1 MKCLLHCF
9 NSILDL
15 PSIIS
20 GDTLAFFEPQETIW
34 EGESGQWFSLSDLD
48 GSDNLKCSSGIANF
62 NPPTR
67 HYAKTL
73 FRFPL
78 RTRASGLSENIY
90 TVEKLNELIDALR
103 SEAKLLLLFL
113 RSIQTIEVYNIDSRG
128 RQSRT
133 FQATIAES
141 CLTSVSEKRRD
152 LLTQLKSCHA
162 DVQYN
167 FSSVIEFTAKFDI
180 SVYDRA
186 VGNKPI
192 TSHWVVANQVG
203 SANAAVREA
212 SVKQKVFPWVGT
224 AVELDSPGDGRIF
237 CFLPMPIETA
247 SNLPVHVNGT
257 FGLNDDRRS
266 LKWPGPERRNDT
278 MANWNAMLIKDVLPS
293 CYVKLLLEARDQ
305 LTPAKF
311 YKAWPQ
317 VELLESNHWECVLT
331 PIFASMFSSSV
342 IWSHNYNQWVN
353 PTKATYKPRTGEL
366 LSIVDTVLTA
376 CGVVLA
382 EVPAHVWEAF
392 DYSEPQIPVTEVT
405 PAIVRENLRD
415 CPNSYAS
422 INISNSDTKELLSY
436 CLSDDPL
443 CYNDLHNL
451 NLLPLANGTFTA
463 FHVTSIH
470 VSTPECPTSLLPG
483 LEHKLVDVTDD
494 SDLHAKLVGVAQ
506 SGATQLKMLDASA
519 VACLLDEVV
528 PAKWR
533 QTGYGVMPDSQIP
546 SNWLEKFWEWAKKQQ
561 LSTFQN
567 KFIFP
572 VLCANNLPV
581 SKQYNLVKLSSSQ
594 PILYFPSYCKCTKTL
609 QSVMDQYN
617 VRYCKEKSFPYLK
630 DQDFQCFA
638 KTYSSGSSALLEVIA
653 HTDDYKSVS
662 LTSQQAECLRNAIL
676 QIGQLSAKDK
686 IVVKRLRIFSS
697 CANTKSSGNLY
708 SRLVERVHIFSSGTN
723 NSSILCSIEEV
734 AQKSLLKQ
742 VVLQPTS
749 CIDVAL
755 LPSDMIILSSTDHCQ
770 TQLLMELGLSIP
782 SGVQFLTEHVFPY
795 VDKFNNDQRCK
806 IMTSVLDKYYTLH
819 DESSS
824 ISDSIRNLQFVSV
837 ASGVRKCPHELYDPS
852 DSDLCRIFAGQD
864 VFPTSPY
871 DKSKYIE
878 VLRSCGLRTSVQ
890 PQEILDV
897 ITSIS
902 KEPSALP
909 QKVSEVQLR
918 RARAVISYI
927 KTQISSSVNCSLTSH
942 GRVSFERGL
951 EILCRERSWL
961 PVLAKRP
968 RNYPACLPWKGT
980 GYTSHF
986 ISVGNYNSVCV
997 SRTDFEPLAL
1007 KYGSQAIFT
1016 ETFDTVSFNE
1026 PLSCLVPHFK
1036 QVVACRKQLSPDDM
1050 LRIVQVIYSAMLQ
1063 IVQGGTNTHYLNE
1076 IKSMKDWVYIKTN
1089 HKFLSI
1095 DCVAMTPNPGFRHT
1109 VEPYLHILPDS
1120 ISKYSALFRHFGMSK
1135 EITRSQI
1142 VSVLT
1147 HITES
1152 SGFKDAESAWS
1163 MVMAILNWVTE
1174 NGTKTVDDEHIYVP
1188 AEVKGTSSQWPLLKN
1203 PEDLVYPDN
1212 EFLKEFASTGESE
1225 SDPQLMFVHS
1235 RVNQSLAKCLK
1246 ITPLSEE
1253 LDISEDTFEDAGQH
1267 EPLVVR
1273 LKNILRDYKDGLTII
1288 KELLQNADDAEATE
1302 VNICFDAR
1310 NHTTERKRLFFPD
1323 MCEAH
1328 GPALIV
1334 HNNCTF
1340 SDEDFENIQKLAGA
1354 TKQGKH
1360 LKIGKFGVGF
1370 CSVYHI
1376 TDVPSFVS
1384 RERLYI
1390 FDPTLQHLKKAVKN
1404 PAQPGKRVNYL
1415 TKVIQRSK
1423 QLEPYQG
1430 LFGFDSSSEYKGT
1443 MFRLP
1448 FRTTHSELSSTCYSS
1463 STIKDLV
1470 KSIQECGDKLL
1481 LFLRHVR
1488 SITVQQISNGQS
1500 EPQVLFKLQRL
1511 PQEANPDRASLVLMN
1526 LHNYQDNTHT
1536 TNSWSVKSH
1545 STTHQNKPA
1554 IASVACLLEPSKN
1567 SYTVNAKLEG
1577 ESFCFLPLSQS
1588 TGLPVHISCNFAVI
1602 NNRRGIWTSSTEHK
1616 PTLSSDTES
1625 SSPDTSLPP
1634 SDSEQEVEWNIYLM
1648 KSVIP
1653 QAYIELLVEL
1663 KENGLIQDYSNTFYS
1678 LWPLGSNLE
1687 HKNPWEYFVAAFYSL
1702 LPHQSLFY
1710 SESTSK
1716 WLTMRE
1722 SKFLDPY
1729 VLSQSGTPSCV
1740 VRVIHH
1746 LCLPLVHL
1754 PARYVSHLE
1763 LSHVTIT
1770 ELKLVELFF
1779 NNLASLD
1786 SITSDRNAVVCLLLE
1801 AYGAQYDENTTLCQ
1815 QLSQKFK
1822 SVACIPCGVDGEV
1835 LRECSEVV
1843 DRNATFANLFEDTS
1857 DRFPIKMLSECH
1869 LATSALRYAG
1879 MMHDTLSWEL
1889 IADRAQSVA
1898 SLMETDCLKAL
1909 ERIKLILSTMASTA
1923 SDLPSNVCIDSIAF
1937 LPVMK
1942 KPEGYPLEWY
1952 GDKHK
1957 LLSGRQVIFSGSYGY
1972 DRSDTSFRIAGSQV
1986 AFVCEDLPEHGGCGY
2001 IGIERVK
2008 KMLHLR
2014 AVPNI
2019 AEVIAHF
2026 KLIIRRAQSGRLD
2039 SRWVSI
2045 SCSKIYDYIEKTLS
2059 RESEM
2064 HDAESIITEELQDEA
2079 CIWNGNVNI
2088 FLTVDQVALNWKLK
2102 KGPYLFTAPPD
2113 VASKERLSKLLEI
2126 KEDFTCTD
2134 AQKALE
2140 MMKTKFQDNPLDDEH
2155 SKLITEILS
2164 IFQQDFEDNEL
2175 SMSGTLYLPDTK
2187 KILRK
2192 NAELVYNDAHWA
2204 PVEANWICVSR
2215 ELSRDL
2221 AIGLGV
2227 KLVRSKLLDKFVSKK
2242 QAHFKGFGQHEDL
2255 TRRIQN
2261 IIRDYPFDI
2270 TLLKELLQNADDAKA
2285 KKLYFILDKRTHRKE
2300 SVLSEK
2306 WQQLQGP
2313 ALLVW
2318 NDSIFTE
2325 ADLKGIQELG
2335 LGSKRDRSETIGQY
2349 GIGFNVVYHLTD
2361 CPSFVT
2367 NGETLCVFDP
2377 HCQYVPEATPELPG
2391 GMYEDL
2397 EGFWQQFKDMS
2408 SAYLQTGLKNLPEE
2422 LRGGSLFRL
2431 PIRHSQDMVEASKI
2445 VDPNNPGPHTPNG
2458 LDEFMRASMPDMKRA
2473 MFFLNNVVELK
2484 FLVIEQ
2490 DDNSLQTRFHYRA
2503 EITQST
2509 ESKKSLQDTVKKFIK
2524 TSGCKS
2530 QVIMYPMT
2538 VTEVSAE
2545 AKEKNKQEKWLIQQG
2560 VGDINDEQQMWQFV
2574 KTAKPK
2580 HGIAASLDTL
2590 NSRETREKGQLFCF
2604 LPLPVKSDVP
2614 VHVNGSFVLDTS
2626 RRDLWKTS
2634 KPGEEDDRTR
2644 WNNRLFK
2651 AIASSYAD
2659 FLVKARSHYLKS
2671 TYKNWTNALAD
2682 LHTYY
2687 SLFPKFPVIDVKK
2700 KWDSLACYV
2709 YRFLLKHKSKVMCV
2723 MVHVADKKDTKV
2735 AVKWHPLMAESCES
2749 QVYFWSDS
2757 AKYRHIIHPILE
2769 SIGMQV
2775 TSCPTGVMECFN
2787 RVIGQLNSKR
2797 SEEQSI
2803 PSNDLAMPTVTAPTE
2818 EWKKFLC
2825 ISPSSVF
2832 AYYTK
2837 YSSFSSA
2844 RNTHPRSISETVFIS
2859 VDNFETFV
2867 KFLIGVSISP
2877 DKAPSSGIIQS
2888 VTTQRAK
2895 VSSNYLS
2902 HVSSGEATLPSTPC
2916 KFPSSPFSH
2925 YLLLTADGYLR
2936 QFDEVNKVFNCR
2948 QEHLQLFPK
2957 HLDKFLGPTL
2967 RKLRLESSYFIQP
2980 AAVKPGD
2987 EHDDEDTA
2995 RIVKLINDIF
3005 ADSFPQAMHNAH
3017 VVLNASATFPQEE
3030 LKKYWSMFSED
3041 QVFAHFLPDFLK
3053 HWALLLTTDDRLYS
3067 YSSNII
3073 PVYKHFHEEER
3084 GTLSNELARAVM
3096 ESLKMPFLDFS
3107 VVVAS
3112 VNCPCLSN
3120 RDQVLS
3126 NMFHLNAQ
3134 TPLLDAITTERINF
3148 LIDYFSVN
3156 TKPSDSKWVMH
3167 IKSLPFFEDIAGNYK
3182 SLSEYTKAFVW
3193 PYSASN
3199 VGYDSWITRDAVFLK
3214 EDAKWNKLGSASQL
3228 SIETISTERVYI
3240 NYIFPNFGEMSE
3252 DERYQQLE
3260 HIRTQFTSIKYY
3272 STLEK
3277 RDGMDESNRKRKND
3291 SNAFIRDLKALEC
3304 IGPDNSILQPV
3315 RYFCDPT
3322 VVLFHVFPS
3331 KFHILPDNFRTKGW
3345 LDFFKELGLKAKLTT
3360 LEYLD
3365 LCNETAESD
3374 KVDEECMKKS
3384 DTLLKYMFKTEV
3396 KKEWCDKVRFL
3407 RKVSDI
3413 PFVYTVSNSSV
3424 EWIAPAACEAKKLV
3438 KLNKSAVTSVRNLLW
3453 TVRPII
3459 RFPSSCFISF
3469 PPYGD
3474 PNGLSILKT
3483 LNVSYRDNLEASDV
3497 VENVQNI
3504 SRSQYATD
3512 RLFSNFP
3519 AELKPASD
3527 IRTSLLEI
3535 MLSNFESLKRCDAS
3549 AIKPLSDCRC
3559 IPVYCDLLDKEEK
3572 KMVLV
3577 KPSHVLFSKQEVEGF
3592 HPYLHE
3598 APTEFRYYMTVL
3610 ETIGVKQTLGGQH
3623 IQIVLEALH
3632 DKYRGAPLDP
3642 NAKHCVKVVLTK
3654 LQTLLQLSSASS
3666 SNLDFQ
3672 LSPLYL
3678 PDVGDVLKNSSTML
3692 YGDIPAF
3699 YHKMSLNL
3707 ADTPYAYFHINKS
3720 LYSMDALH
3728 LCGLLPA
3735 AVSPLPLSSK
3745 CRFDICD
3752 ECEELEE
3759 PTGLA
3764 RSVQKSVK
3772 YEENPL
3778 VVCELVT
3785 KFISTTLSDD
3795 RQLLKSVEE
3804 LFSSLQIKTIS
3815 ALETTI
3821 VLKDCDKPIG
3831 REKSE
3836 FFFSEDVLYIDSEFE
3851 GIHYIYKSIV
3861 GHLYKTLPSSLTET
3875 IPLNMQ
3881 PELLET
3887 IIKYLEADAPSKKK
3901 KVLEKM
3907 GCEGV
3912 SKPARNFQLTLGEE
3926 IPDNYLHRLD
3936 QSAHNVFHP
3945 NEKVGYEE
3953 KEGCIKVAQVLY
3965 LDNPGAEQLDKIYCI
3980 IVSEESAAEKKVSI
3994 LKLYKFITT
4003 SELSAVDS
4011 SEVVR
4016 ASGSDSDRDSDTD
4029 LSEIKDRVL
4038 EQLRDAWR
4046 LEPSERNT
4054 AVRRLYLKW
4063 HPDKNL
4069 DNLETAKEVFQF
4081 LQDQI
4086 KLLESED
4093 DDSDEGLEGATPRS
4107 GSGVSASYPRWN
4119 QTASAHRDAS
4129 NWERE
4134 HRRSNPHTTSSFDN
4148 AREEPNPE
4156 EGRRWV
4162 RQAEVDFKVLCDI
4175 HCNASNSKGY
4185 CHVCFMAH
4193 QVAEKALKGGMYA
4206 KCGVSRVSLAN
4217 HNLTSYSYALQTV
4230 TAQASDLP
4238 RHSAPLEDHYLKPRY
4253 PNRWGS
4259 GAPYEHYT
4267 PDDADSAK
4275 EHAEALLDI
4284 IRDILSQ

>member
-1 MKCLLHCF
+1 MSK
-9 NSILDL
+9 
-15 PSIIS
+15 
-20 GDTLAFFEPQETIW
+20 
-34 EGESGQWFSLSDLD
+34 LD

-62 NPPTR
+62 NPPTC

-90 TVEKLNELIDALR
+90 TVEKLIELIDALR

-113 RSIQTIEVYNIDSRG
+113 RSIQTIEVYNIDSSG
-128 RQSRT
+128 HQNRT

-141 CLTSVSEKRRD
+141 CQASVSKKRRD
-152 LLTQLKSCHA
+152 LLTQLKFCHTDA
-162 DVQYN
+162 QYN
-167 FSSVIEFTAKFDI
+167 FSNVIEYTAKFDI
-180 SVYDRA
+180 SVYDKA
-186 VGNKPI
+186 VGRSV
-192 TSHWVVANQVG
+192 TSRWVVANQVG
-203 SANAAVREA
+203 SANAAVRAA

-278 MANWNAMLIKDVLPS
+278 MANWNAMLVKDVLPS

-305 LTPAKF
+305 FTPAKF
-311 YKAWPQ
+311 YETWPK
-317 VELLESNHWECVLT
+317 VELLKKTHWESILK
-331 PIFASMFSSSV
+331 PMFSRMFSSSV
-342 IWSHNYNQWVN
+342 VWSHNYHQWVN
-353 PTKATYKPRTGEL
+353 PTTGAYKPRTGEL
-366 LSIVDTVLTA
+366 LGIVETVLTA
-376 CGVVLA
+376 CRVVLA
-382 EVPAHVWEAF
+382 EVPAQVWEAF
-392 DYSEPQIPVTEVT
+392 DYSESQVPVPEVM
-405 PAIVRENLRD
+405 PALVRGKLRD
-415 CPNSYAS
+415 CPKSYAS
-422 INISNSDTKELLSY
+422 ISSSDKKKLLSY
-436 CLSDDPL
+436 CLSDDPPC
-443 CYNDLHNL
+443 CYNDLHKL
-451 NLLPLANGTFTA
+451 SLLPVANSTFITFQPARATA
-463 FHVTSIH
+463 LY
-470 VSTPECPTSLLPG
+470 VSTPECPTYLLPG

-494 SDLHAKLVGVAQ
+494 FDLHAKLVGVAK
-506 SGATQLKMLDASA
+506 SGATQLKMLDVSA
-519 VACLLDEVV
+519 VASLLDEVV

-546 SNWLEKFWEWAKKQQ
+546 SDWLEKFWEWAKKQQ

-567 KFIFP
+567 KLIVP
-572 VLCANNLPV
+572 VQTSSLSSQFTVL
-581 SKQYNLVKLSSSQ
+581 KLSPAQ
-594 PILYFPSYCKCTKTL
+594 PVIFIPSYSECSKTII
-609 QSVMDQYN
+609 SVM
-617 VRYCKEKSFPYLK
+617 EKYKIPYSNQAKFPYLEHCSLAS
-630 DQDFQCFA
+630 FV
-638 KTYSSGSSALLEVIA
+638 KTYSPAVLLEMIGR
-653 HTDDYKSVS
+653 TSSYRSVN
-662 LTSQQAECLRNAIL
+662 LTAQQAECLRNTISN
-676 QIGQLSAKDK
+676 ISQLFVKDQ
-686 IVVKRLRIFSS
+686 VVKGLRIFSS
-697 CANTKSSGNLY
+697 CANTSSSLY
-708 SRLVERVHIFSSGTN
+708 SVE
-723 NSSILCSIEEV
+723 EA
-734 AQKSLLKQ
+734 AQKSLFTKA
-742 VVLQPTS
+742 VLQPTN
-749 CIDVAL
+749 CIDMSL
-755 LPSDMIILSSTDHCQ
+755 LPSDMIIFSSADYYQ
-770 TQLLMELGLSIP
+770 KQLLKKLGLSIQ
-782 SGVQFLTEHVFPY
+782 SGVHFLTEHVFPY
-795 VDKFNNDQRCK
+795 LNKTNDAQ
-806 IMTSVLDKYYTLH
+806 IMTSVLDMYYTLR
-819 DESSS
+819 DDNSR
-824 ISDSIRNLQFVSV
+824 ISDSIRNLRFVNV
-837 ASGVRKCPHELYDPS
+837 ASGAKKCPHELYDPS
-852 DSDLCRIFAGQD
+852 DSDLCRIFDGEN

-871 DKSKYIE
+871 DKLKYIK

-902 KEPSALP
+902 KEPSARP
-909 QKVSEVQLR
+909 QNVGEVQLH

-927 KTQISSSVNCSLTSH
+927 MTHSLSGNCYLSSH

-968 RNYPACLPWKGT
+968 RIYPACLPWKGT

-986 ISVGNYNSVCV
+986 ISVGNSNSVCV
-997 SRTDFEPLAL
+997 SRTGFESLAL

-1016 ETFDTVSFNE
+1016 ETFDSLTFNE

-1036 QVVACRKQLSPDDM
+1036 QVVACKEQLGADDM
-1050 LRIVQVIYSAMLQ
+1050 LHIVQVIYSAMLQ
-1063 IVQGGTNTHYLNE
+1063 IVQGGTNTHHLNDLW
-1076 IKSMKDWVYIKTN
+1076 SMKDWVYIKTN

-1120 ISKYSALFRHFGMSK
+1120 ISKYAALFRHFGMSK
-1135 EITRSQI
+1135 EITRSQL

-1147 HITES
+1147 RIMQ
-1152 SGFKDAESAWS
+1152 DSAKNDPENLWS

-1174 NGTKTVDDEHIYVP
+1174 NGTKTVDDKHIYVP
-1188 AEVKGTSSQWPLLKN
+1188 AEVKGTSSQWPLLKD
-1203 PEDLVYPDN
+1203 PEDLVYSDN
-1212 EFLKEFASTGESE
+1212 EFLKEFASTSESE

-1235 RVNQSLAKCLK
+1235 HVNQSLAKCLK

-1273 LKNILRDYKDGLTII
+1273 LKNILRDYKDDLTII

-1334 HNNCTF
+1334 HNNSTF

-1370 CSVYHI
+1370 CSAYHI

-1390 FDPTLQHLKKAVKN
+1390 FDPTLQHLRKAVKN

-1463 STIKDLV
+1463 STIRDLV
-1470 KSIQECGDKLL
+1470 KSIQQCGDKLL
-1481 LFLRHVR
+1481 LFLRHVQN
-1488 SITVQQISNGQS
+1488 ITVQQISNGQNK
-1500 EPQVLFKLQRL
+1500 PQVIFKLQRL
-1511 PQEANPDRASLVLMN
+1511 PPATPDRASLVLMN
-1526 LHNYQDNTHT
+1526 SHNYQENTHT
-1536 TNSWSVKSH
+1536 TNSWLVKSH
-1545 STTHQNKPA
+1545 TATHQNKPA

-1567 SYTVNAKLEG
+1567 SYIVNGKLEG

-1625 SSPDTSLPP
+1625 YSPSTSLPS
-1634 SDSEQEVEWNIYLM
+1634 SDSEQEVEWNIHLM

-1653 QAYIELLVEL
+1653 QAYIELLVKL
-1663 KENGLIQDYSNTFYS
+1663 KALSIENGLVQDYPKTFYS
-1678 LWPLGSNLE
+1678 LWPLDSNLE
-1687 HKNPWEYFVAAFYSL
+1687 HKNPWENFVAAFYSL

-1716 WLTMRE
+1716 WLTVRE

-1729 VLSQSGTPSCV
+1729 VLRQSGTSSCV

-1746 LCLPLVHL
+1746 LRLPLVHL

-1770 ELKLVELFF
+1770 ELKFVELFF
-1779 NNLASLD
+1779 NNLSRLG
-1786 SITSDRNAVVCLLLE
+1786 SITSERNAVVCLLLE
-1801 AYGAQYDENTTLCQ
+1801 AYGAQYDENTALCQ
-1815 QLSQKFK
+1815 QLSQQFK
-1822 SVACIPCGVDGEV
+1822 SVACIPCGVVGEV
-1835 LRECSEVV
+1835 LRKCSEVV
-1843 DRNATFANLFEDTS
+1843 DRNATLASLFEDTS
-1857 DRFPIKMLSECH
+1857 DRFPIKMLSEHH

-1879 MMHDTLSWEL
+1879 MMHDTLSWKL

-1898 SLMETDCLKAL
+1898 SLMETDSLKAL
-1909 ERIKLILSTMASTA
+1909 YRIKLILSTMASTA
-1923 SDLPSNVCIDSIAF
+1923 SDPPSNVRIDSIAF

-1942 KPEGYPLEWY
+1942 KPKDYPLEWY
-1952 GDKHK
+1952 GDKYK

-1986 AFVCEDLPEHGGCGY
+1986 AFVCEDLPERGGCSY
-2001 IGIERVK
+2001 IRNERVK
-2008 KMLHLR
+2008 KMLHLC
-2014 AVPNI
+2014 AVPSI
-2019 AEVIAHF
+2019 TQVIAHF
-2026 KLIIRRAQSGRLD
+2026 KLIISRVQSGQLD
-2039 SRWVSI
+2039 SHWVSI
-2045 SCSKIYDYIEKTLS
+2045 SCSKIYDYIETTLS
-2059 RESEM
+2059 RKSEVC
-2064 HDAESIITEELQDEA
+2064 DAESIITEELQGEV
-2079 CIWNGNVNI
+2079 CIWNGNV
-2088 FLTVDQVALNWKLK
+2088 FLTVDQVALSWKLK
-2102 KGPYLFTAPPD
+2102 NGPYLFTVPPD
-2113 VASKERLSKLLEI
+2113 VASKEKLSKLLKI

-2134 AQKALE
+2134 ARKALE
-2140 MMKTKFQDNPLDDEH
+2140 MMKMEFQDNPLDDKH
-2155 SKLITEILS
+2155 SKLVTEILS
-2164 IFQQDFEDNEL
+2164 IFQKALIDLEDDKL
-2175 SMSGTLYLPDTK
+2175 TISGALYLPDTE

-2192 NAELVYNDAHWA
+2192 NTELVYNDAAWA
-2204 PVEANWICVSR
+2204 PVEENRICVSR

-2221 AIGLGV
+2221 AVGLGV
-2227 KLVRSKLLDKFVSKK
+2227 KPVRSKLLDKFVSKK

-2285 KKLYFILDKRTHRKE
+2285 KKLYFILDKRTHGTE
-2300 SVLSEK
+2300 SVLSEE

-2313 ALLVW
+2313 AFLVW

-2335 LGSKRDRSETIGQY
+2335 LGSKRDRAETIGQY

-2377 HCQYVPEATPELPG
+2377 HCRYVPEATPELPG

-2397 EGFWQQFKDMS
+2397 KEFWKQFKDMS

-2431 PIRHSQDMVEASKI
+2431 PIRHSQDMVTTSRI
-2445 VDPNNPGPHTPNG
+2445 VDPKNHEPLTPNE
-2458 LDEFMRASMPDMKRA
+2458 LDKFMRESMPDMKQA

-2490 DDNSLQTRFHYRA
+2490 DGSSVQTKFHYKS
-2503 EITQST
+2503 EVTQPR
-2509 ESKKSLQDTVKKFIK
+2509 EYERSKKSLRDAIDKFTK

-2538 VTEVSAE
+2538 ITEVSVK
-2545 AKEKNKQEKWLIQQG
+2545 AKEKSEQEKWLIQQG

-2580 HGIAASLDTL
+2580 HGIAASLDTPK
-2590 NSRETREKGQLFCF
+2590 SGETREKGQLFCF
-2604 LPLPVKSDVP
+2604 LPLPEKSGVP
-2614 VHVNGSFVLDTS
+2614 VHVNGSFVLHSS

-2634 KPGEEDDRTR
+2634 KPGEVDDRCQ
-2644 WNNRLFK
+2644 WNSRLFK

-2671 TYKNWTNALAD
+2671 TYKDWTNALAD
-2682 LHTYY
+2682 LRTYY
-2687 SLFPKFPVIDVKK
+2687 SLFPWFPVIDVKK

-2709 YRFLLKHKSKVMCV
+2709 YRFLLEHNAEVMCV
-2723 MVHVADKKDTKV
+2723 MVHVEDKKDTKV
-2735 AVKWHPLMAESCES
+2735 AVKWHPLMAESPES
-2749 QVYFWSDS
+2749 QVYFWPGSSSPQSVDR
-2757 AKYRHIIHPILE
+2757 KIIHPILE
-2769 SIGMQV
+2769 SIGMLV

-2787 RVIGQLNSKR
+2787 RAIRQINSK
-2797 SEEQSI
+2797 EQSN
-2803 PSNDLAMPTVTAPTE
+2803 PSNDDLAMPTVTVSAE
-2818 EWKKFLC
+2818 ELKKFLC
-2825 ISPSSVF
+2825 ISPSTVF
-2832 AYYTK
+2832 EYYTE

-2844 RNTHPRSISETVFIS
+2844 RNMHPRPISETAFKS
-2859 VDNFETFV
+2859 ADNFETFV
-2867 KFLIGVSISP
+2867 KFLIGISISQEKP
-2877 DKAPSSGIIQS
+2877 PSSATPASSYSVVQS
-2888 VTTQRAK
+2888 GTMQRVK
-2895 VSSNYLS
+2895 VSSAYQS
-2902 HVSSGEATLPSTPC
+2902 HVTSGEATLPSAPH
-2916 KFPSSPFSH
+2916 KLPSSPFSH

-2936 QFDEVNKVFNCR
+2936 QFDNDNKVFNCK
-2948 QEHLQLFPK
+2948 QEHFKLFPE
-2957 HLDKFLGPTL
+2957 HLDKFLSPTS
-2967 RKLRLESSYFIQP
+2967 RKLKLDGSYFIQP
-2980 AAVKPGD
+2980 AAGNKLGDEPGD
-2987 EHDDEDTA
+2987 ENRA
-2995 RIVKLINDIF
+2995 RVLELINTIF
-3005 ADSFPQAMHNAH
+3005 ADSFPQAIHNAT
-3017 VVLNASATFPQEE
+3017 VVSNTFQRGE
-3030 LKKYWSMFSED
+3030 LKKYWSLFRED
-3041 QVFAHFLPDFLK
+3041 QVFAHFLPDFLH
-3053 HWALLLTTDDRLYS
+3053 HWALLLTTDNRLYS
-3067 YSSNII
+3067 YSSNVI
-3073 PVYKHFHEEER
+3073 PVYKCFSEEEVA
-3084 GTLSNELARAVM
+3084 LYDKMVHIM
-3096 ESLKMPFLDFS
+3096 EALKMPFLDTS
-3107 VVVAS
+3107 IVVAS

-3120 RDQVLS
+3120 RDRVLS
-3126 NMFHLNAQ
+3126 NLFHLNTLA
-3134 TPLLDAITTERINF
+3134 PLLNTLSYGQINF
-3148 LIDYFSVN
+3148 LIGYFSIN
-3156 TKPSDSKWVMH
+3156 TQPSNPNWVKH
-3167 IKSLPFFEDIAGNYK
+3167 INSLPFFEDVAGNYK
-3182 SLSEYTKAFVW
+3182 SLSEYSKAFVW
-3193 PYSASN
+3193 PDSASK
-3199 VGYDSWITRDAVFLK
+3199 VGYDGWVPGDVVFLK
-3214 EDAKWNKLGSASQL
+3214 EDAKWSKLGSASQL

-3252 DERYQQLE
+3252 AERYQQLE
-3260 HIRTQFTSIKYY
+3260 HIRRQFTSIQNY
-3272 STLEK
+3272 STTAK
-3277 RDGMDESNRKRKND
+3277 KWMDESYKKRIDD
-3291 SNAFIRDLKALEC
+3291 SKAFILHLKALKC
-3304 IGPDNSILQPV
+3304 IGTDKSMLKPIHC
-3315 RYFCDPT
+3315 FCDPT
-3322 VVLFHVFPS
+3322 VGIFSVFS
-3331 KFHILPDNFRTKGW
+3331 LKFDILPKNFAAEEW
-3345 LDFFKELGLKAKLTT
+3345 LDFFKELDLKTKLTT
-3360 LEYLD
+3360 SEFLE
-3365 LCNETAESD
+3365 LCKGTAESG
-3374 KVDEECMKKS
+3374 KVDKECMKKS
-3384 DTLLKYMFKTEV
+3384 DTLLEYMFQFEV
-3396 KKEWCDKVRFL
+3396 KKEWCKEGRFL
-3407 RKVSDI
+3407 RQVSDI
-3413 PFVYTVSNSSV
+3413 PFVYTTCNSSV
-3424 EWIAPAACEAKKLV
+3424 KWIAPAACEAKQLV
-3438 KLNKSAVTSVRNLLW
+3438 KLKESAVTSICSLLW

-3459 RFPSSCFISF
+3459 RFPSSCFYFF
-3469 PPYGD
+3469 PPHD
-3474 PNGLSILKT
+3474 DALQMLQT
-3483 LNVSYRDNLEASDV
+3483 LEVAYEQVNFTASDV
-3497 VENVQNI
+3497 VKNVQNI
-3504 SRSQYATD
+3504 SRLSCYASD

-3519 AELKPASD
+3519 AELKPKDD

-3535 MLSNFESLKRCDAS
+3535 MLSNFEFLKRCDAS
-3549 AIKPLSDCRC
+3549 VIKPLSDCRC
-3559 IPVYCDLLDKEEK
+3559 IPVYCDLLDKDEK

-3577 KPSHVLFSKQEVEGF
+3577 KPSRVLFSKQEVEGF
-3592 HPYLHE
+3592 HPYLSE
-3598 APTEFRYYMTVL
+3598 VPTEFRNYMTVL

-3642 NAKHCVKVVLTK
+3642 NAKHCVKVVLSK

-3666 SNLDFQ
+3666 NNLDFQ

-3678 PDVGDVLKNSSTML
+3678 PDAGDVLKKSSTML

-3720 LYSMDALH
+3720 LYNMDALH

-3735 AVSPLPLSSK
+3735 AVSPFPLSSK
-3745 CRFDICD
+3745 CRLDVCD

-3759 PTGLA
+3759 PTELSH
-3764 RSVQKSVK
+3764 SVQKSMK

-3778 VVCELVT
+3778 VVCELVK
-3785 KFISTTLSDD
+3785 KFLPAILSDD
-3795 RQLLKSVEE
+3795 HELLKSVEE
-3804 LFSSLQIKTIS
+3804 FFSSFQIKTIS
-3815 ALETTI
+3815 SLETTI

-3836 FFFSEDVLYIDSEFE
+3836 FFFREYVLYIDSEFE
-3851 GIHYIYKSIV
+3851 GTHYIYKGIV
-3861 GHLYKTLPSSLTET
+3861 GRLYKIIPSSLTKT
-3875 IPLNMQ
+3875 IPHNMQ

-3887 IIKYLEADAPSKKK
+3887 IIKYLEADTPSKKK
-3901 KVLEKM
+3901 KVLERM

-3912 SKPARNFQLTLGEE
+3912 SKPAGNFQLDLGEE

-3965 LDNPGAEQLDKIYCI
+3965 LANPGAEQLDKIYCI

-4029 LSEIKDRVL
+4029 LSEIKERVL
-4038 EQLRDAWR
+4038 EQLREAWR

-4069 DNLETAKEVFQF
+4069 NNLETAQEVFQF

-4086 KLLESED
+4086 KLLEDED

-4107 GSGVSASYPRWN
+4107 GGCMSASYSRWN
-4119 QTASAHRDAS
+4119 QTARTHRAAS
-4129 NWERE
+4129 NWERQY
-4134 HRRSNPHTTSSFDN
+4134 RRSNPHAASSFDS
-4148 AREEPNPE
+4148 AREELNPE
-4156 EGRRWV
+4156 EGWRWV

-4175 HCNASNSKGY
+4175 HCTSSNSKGY
-4185 CHVCFMAH
+4185 GHVCFMAH
-4193 QVAEKALKGGMYA
+4193 QVAEKGLKGGMYA
-4206 KCGVSRVSLAN
+4206 KCGVSRVSLKD

-4238 RHSAPLEDHYLKPRY
+4238 RHSAPLEDHYLNTRY
-4253 PNRWGS
+4253 PNRWNS
-4259 GAPYEHYT
+4259 GEPYEHYT
-4267 PDDADSAK
+4267 PQDADKAK
-4275 EHAEALLDI
+4275 EHAETLLGI
-4284 IRDILSQ
+4284 IRDIMASLES